1 MTRNLF
7 DTTVP
12 PMPDLD
18 CPAWCSAD
26 HGYNW
31 LQHVEACRW
40 VEQADPSRGLDPALL
55 FESSHRVEL
64 ATDVEPGHGS
74 ETVEIEIVQHPGSAP
89 ELALIAE
96 LWLTA
101 AQARALAGALLA
113 GADRLEGITG
123 GRG

>member
-1 MTRNLF
+1 MNRTMI
-7 DTTVP
+7 DTAALP
-12 PMPDLD
+12 SMPDLD

-31 LQHVEACRW
+31 LQHVEATQW
-40 VEQADPSRGLDPALL
+40 VQQADPSRGIDPALL

-64 ATDVEPGHGS
+64 PTGVEPGHGS
-74 ETVEIEIVQHPGSAP
+74 ETVEIEIVQRAGSAP
-89 ELALIAE
+89 EVLIAE
-96 LWLTA
+96 LGLTA

-113 GADRLEGITG
+113 GADRLEEITD